1 MAVPKSL
8 ELWRFTPCDSALR
21 CEQEWL
27 RFYIHTL
34 QHCLTNRG
42 VILHNSRLPGRWL
55 ATSLIIISGMDRK
68 LLYCCCLASCTLH
81 SFWLL
86 RHSIFTCM
94 YAEIYDHPR
103 KICASTETTNLQS
116 WPGAVPWGWTFAY
129 DVTKEEKWEHFR
141 LMDPYRLPWLL
152 SQQLWVQIERFWA
165 GHACCIYSKPSVGLF
180 IQC

>member
-103 KICASTETTNLQS
+103 KICASTQPTSRADQVLFLEAEPLLMMLLKRKSESTSGS
-116 WPGAVPWGWTFAY
+116 WIHTGCPG
-129 DVTKEEKWEHFR
+129 
-141 LMDPYRLPWLL
+141 
-152 SQQLWVQIERFWA
+152 
-165 GHACCIYSKPSVGLF
+165 YSVSSCECK
-180 IQC
+180 